1 MSDSQETTLLV
12 RPRGAQEPFAFVRP
26 QVTLTVLNRSRGQ
39 FIVKLRA
46 NAQNASHVAWFQRRI
61 NRTRWATVKRV
72 RLNRNL
78 TARFTARLPSG
89 TRWVRASVPQTPG
102 YLRTTS
108 AFDRIR

>member
-1 MSDSQETTLLV
+1 L
-12 RPRGAQEPFAFVRP
+12 AFVRP
-26 QVTLTVLNRSRGQ
+26 QVTLTVLNRSR
-39 FIVKLRA
+39 
-46 NAQNASHVAWFQRRI
+46 ASSSSSCGRTRRTHVVWFQRRI
-61 NRTRWATVKRV
+61 NRTRWATVKV